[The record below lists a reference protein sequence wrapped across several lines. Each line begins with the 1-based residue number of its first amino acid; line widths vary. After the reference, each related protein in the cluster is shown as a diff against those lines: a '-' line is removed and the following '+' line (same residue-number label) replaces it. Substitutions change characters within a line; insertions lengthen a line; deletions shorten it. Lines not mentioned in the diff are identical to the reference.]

1 MIFVA
6 KRLVLAI
13 IVLFVVTLLSFVLL
27 HNLPG
32 DPCVAKL
39 GASATTKGLAQ
50 CRHQFGLDQ
59 SLPAQYIQYL
69 DHSLHGNFGSSY
81 LNGQSVGTTIRQALP
96 VTVELLILSQLIAL
110 VVAIPL
116 GILAALRPD
125 GVFDQLST
133 GAAFG
138 LLAIPAFMLGVL
150 LVYLFAVSIHV
161 FPATGWTPLTQNLG
175 DNLKHAILP
184 SLTLALGSLAVYMRV
199 LRTDMIATLRED
211 FITTARAKGM
221 PTSHILL
228 RHAFR
233 PSTFALVTVAGIN
246 VGTLITGAFLVEFIF
261 QLPGIGLLTLS
272 SIYSRD
278 YGIVQATVLVVAV
291 GFVVINLLVDLLYA
305 AIDPRTRHA
314 RASV

>member
-1 MIFVA
+1 MVFVA
-6 KRLVLAI
+6 KRLALAI

-32 DPCVAKL
+32 DPCVARP
-39 GASATTKGLAQ
+39 GPTATTKGLAQ
-50 CRHQFGLDQ
+50 CRHQLGLDQ
-59 SLPAQYIQYL
+59 SLPGQYVQYL
-69 DHSLHGNFGSSY
+69 DNSLHGDLGTSY
-81 LNGQSVGTTIRQALP
+81 LNGQTVGKAVKQALP
-96 VTVELLILSQLIAL
+96 VTVELLVLSQLIAL

-125 GVFDQLST
+125 GVFDQVST
-133 GAAFG
+133 GVAFG

-150 LVYLFAVSIHV
+150 LVYLFAVSFHV
-161 FPATGWTPLTQNLG
+161 FPATGWTPLTQDLG

-199 LRTDMIATLRED
+199 LRTYIIATLRED

-228 RHAFR
+228 RHALR

-246 VGTLITGAFLVEFIF
+246 IGTLITGAFLVEFIF

-272 SIYSRD
+272 SIYARD

-314 RASV
+314 RATV

>member
-1 MIFVA
+1 MVFVA
-6 KRLVLAI
+6 KRLALAI

-32 DPCVAKL
+32 DPCVARL
-39 GASATTKGLAQ
+39 GPSATAKGLAQ
-50 CRHQFGLDQ
+50 CRHQLGLDQ
-59 SLPAQYIQYL
+59 SLPGQYVQYL
-69 DHSLHGNFGSSY
+69 DNSLHGNLGTSY
-81 LNGQSVGTTIRQALP
+81 LNGQTVGKAVKQALP
-96 VTVELLILSQLIAL
+96 VTVELLVLSQLIAL
-110 VVAIPL
+110 VVAVPL

-125 GVFDQLST
+125 GVFDQVST
-133 GAAFG
+133 GVAFG

-150 LVYLFAVSIHV
+150 LVYLFAVSFHV
-161 FPATGWTPLTQNLG
+161 FPATGWTPLTQDLG

-228 RHAFR
+228 RHALR

-246 VGTLITGAFLVEFIF
+246 IGTLITGAFLVEFIF

-272 SIYSRD
+272 SIYARD

-314 RASV
+314 RATV

>member
-6 KRLVLAI
+6 KRVAFAI
-13 IVLFVVTLLSFVLL
+13 VVLFVVTLLSFVLL

-32 DPCVAKL
+32 DPCIAKL
-39 GASATTKGLAQ
+39 GGSATKQGLAQ
-50 CRHQFGLDQ
+50 CRHQLGLDK
-59 SLPAQYIQYL
+59 SIPAQYFTYL
-69 DHSLHGNFGSSY
+69 NNSLHGNLGTSY
-81 LNGQSVGTTIRQALP
+81 LNGQSVSKSIRQALP
-96 VTVELLILSQLIAL
+96 ITIELLIVSQLIAL
-110 VVAIPL
+110 IVAIPL
-116 GILAALRPD
+116 GILAAVRPD

-133 GAAFG
+133 GVSFG
-138 LLAIPAFMLGVL
+138 LLAIPAFMLAVL
-150 LVYLFAVSIHV
+150 LVYLFAVTFKI
-161 FPATGWTPLTQNLG
+161 FPATGYTPLTQDFGQNIRSI
-175 DNLKHAILP
+175 ILP

-233 PSTFALVTVAGIN
+233 PSTFALITVAGIN
-246 VGTLITGAFLVEFIF
+246 IGTLITGAFLVEYIF
-261 QLPGIGLLTLS
+261 QLPGVGLLTLN

-278 YGIVQATVLVVAV
+278 YGVVQASVLVVAV
-291 GFVVINLLVDLLYA
+291 GFVLVNLAVDLLYV

-314 RASV
+314 RATA

>member
-1 MIFVA
+1 MVFVA
-6 KRLVLAI
+6 KRVVLAI
-13 IVLFVVTLLSFVLL
+13 VVLFVVTLFSFVLL

-32 DPCVAKL
+32 DPCVARL
-39 GASATTKGLAQ
+39 GASATAKGLAQ
-50 CRHQFGLDQ
+50 CRHQIGLDQ
-59 SLPAQYIQYL
+59 SLPAQYVQYL
-69 DHSLHGNFGSSY
+69 DHSLHGNLGTSY
-81 LNGQSVGTTIRQALP
+81 LNGQTVGKAIKQALP
-96 VTVELLILSQLIAL
+96 ITVELLVLSQLIAL
-110 VVAIPL
+110 IVAIPM

-150 LVYLFAVSIHV
+150 LVYLFAVTFHI
-161 FPATGWTPLTQNLG
+161 FPATGWTPLTQDLG

-246 VGTLITGAFLVEFIF
+246 IGTLITGAFLVEFIF

-291 GFVVINLLVDLLYA
+291 GFVLINLLVDLLYA

-314 RASV
+314 RAAV

>member
-1 MIFVA
+1 MVFVA

-39 GASATTKGLAQ
+39 GPSATTTGLAQ
-50 CRHQFGLDQ
+50 CRHQIGLDK

-69 DHSLHGNFGSSY
+69 DHSLHGNLGTSY
-81 LNGQSVGTTIRQALP
+81 LNGQSVGNTIRQALP
-96 VTVELLILSQLIAL
+96 ITVELLVLSQLIAL
-110 VVAIPL
+110 IVAIPM
-116 GILAALRPD
+116 GILAAVRPD

-133 GAAFG
+133 GVAFG
-138 LLAIPAFMLGVL
+138 LLAIPAFMLGVF
-150 LVYLFAVSIHV
+150 LVYLFAVSLHI
-161 FPATGWTPLTQNLG
+161 FPATGWTPLTQDVG
-175 DNLKHAILP
+175 DNLRHAILP
-184 SLTLALGSLAVYMRV
+184 ALTLALGSLAVYMRV

-221 PTSHILL
+221 PNSRILL

-233 PSTFALVTVAGIN
+233 PSTFALITVAGIN
-246 VGTLITGAFLVEFIF
+246 IGTLITGAFLVEFIF
-261 QLPGIGLLTLS
+261 QLPGIGLLTLN
-272 SIYSRD
+272 SIYARD

-291 GFVVINLLVDLLYA
+291 GFVAINLLVDLLYA
-305 AIDPRTRHA
+305 TIDPRTRHA
-314 RASV
+314 AASV